1 MNPPP
6 DTRLGTV
13 VHTLTTVAGL
23 CLAGWAAFLLRQISF
38 ARRVADSQLADE
50 WERRIEILSFLVVV
64 PNVAI
69 FVPAA
74 VAAATATW
82 LAGPTQELPLAIIL
96 RLVRWSSALLVAI
109 GVVSIFSS
117 LINEVDS
124 PAIVEEIAAPVG
136 GILVASAMYIMCRDA
151 GRETPGG

>member
-6 DTRLGTV
+6 DTRVGDV

-23 CLAGWAAFLLRQISF
+23 CLAGWLAFVLRQVSF

-50 WERRIEILSFLVVV
+50 WERRIEIVGFLVAV

-74 VAAATATW
+74 AAAATATW

-96 RLVRWSSALLVAI
+96 RLARWASVLLVAI
-109 GVVSIFSS
+109 GVVSIVSS
-117 LINEVDS
+117 IVNEVDS
-124 PAIVEEIAAPVG
+124 PAIVEEIASPVG
-136 GILVASAMYIMCRDA
+136 GILVASAMYVLCRNA
-151 GRETPGG
+151 GRTAPGG